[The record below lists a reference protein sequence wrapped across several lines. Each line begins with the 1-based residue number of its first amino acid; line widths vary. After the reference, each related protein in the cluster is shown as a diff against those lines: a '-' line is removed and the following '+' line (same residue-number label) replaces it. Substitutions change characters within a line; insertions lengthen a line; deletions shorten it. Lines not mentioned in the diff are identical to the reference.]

1 MWGFFFYCS
10 IIAFQHCVTFHCIT
24 KWTSYMYIY
33 TCFLLHLPHQPTPS
47 QPSGPSQ
54 STKLHALCIQQLP
67 CLHRVV
73 CICQSKSPSSSH
85 PTPLPPLCPHIQ
97 SLCLHLCSCPG
108 PRFIC
113 TIFLDPTYR
122 PDRWCMYRVCHTEWS
137 KSERGYV
144 LLNNNHCKPLVRN
157 QSSHRKMSRFLFS
170 SVLLTV
176 SPETLFLHAVLSRTT
191 YGFLPPTPTSLLSSL
206 SSPFPPSLPSFLPS

>member
-1 MWGFFFYCS
+1 MLLS
-10 IIAFQHCVTFHCIT
+10 TVQRSEPAICIYIPASSC
-24 KWTSYMYIY
+24 TSP
-33 TCFLLHLPHQPTPS
+33 TSPRRPSPLGHHRAPSCTPS
-47 QPSGPSQ
+47 AYSSFP
-54 STKLHALCIQQLP
+54 LAL

-97 SLCLHLCSCPG
+97 SLRLHLCSCPG